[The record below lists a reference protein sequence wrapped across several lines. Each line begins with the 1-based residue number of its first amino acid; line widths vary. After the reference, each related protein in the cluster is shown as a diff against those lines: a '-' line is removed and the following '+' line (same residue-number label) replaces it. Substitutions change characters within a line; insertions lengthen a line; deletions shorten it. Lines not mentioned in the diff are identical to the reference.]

1 MKLKL
6 VTTTS
11 GGNYELYIS
20 RDNSGNPIL
29 AYKVGSVVHT
39 VKCGGLPL
47 VKCSTLERILSDNFI
62 CDTKFIIS
70 TYNASLYYLTPDS
83 SLFNPANKFIPTID
97 TISLDRGEVSGFS
110 TSSSMG
116 SVRSI
121 KMCDN
126 WYDNIIEQ
134 EEAEKAITDKAFSI
148 FGDSIDYSEA
158 SPTKLG
164 EYSVNTYDSNLVIEL
179 VSGTT
184 YTDTVYVK
192 DWIMK
197 LGKSGVSAKMDIS
210 YMYSIGDS
218 IFSGMQS
225 IQAFRYN
232 ENLIIQDVMMTLGDV
247 QMEYIGGTLKI
258 YPVSVGVDEVVINDC
273 IMIVG
278 NLDE

>member
-6 VTTTS
+6 ITTTP

-20 RDNSGNPIL
+20 RDDSGNPVL
-29 AYKVGSVVHT
+29 AYKIGSDVHT

-70 TYNASLYYLTPDS
+70 TYNTSLYYLTPDP

-110 TSSSMG
+110 SSGITG
-116 SVRSI
+116 STKSI
-121 KMCDN
+121 KVCDN
-126 WYDNIIEQ
+126 WYDNIREQ
-134 EEAEKAITDKAFSI
+134 EEADKAITERASSI
-148 FGDSIDYSEA
+148 FGDQTNYSKA
-158 SPTKLG
+158 SSNNLG
-164 EYSVNTYDSNLVIEL
+164 EYSVDTYDSSFVIEL

-192 DWIMK
+192 DLIMK
-197 LGKSGVSAKMDIS
+197 VGKSGVSAKMDIS
-210 YMYSIGDS
+210 YMYSIGGS

-232 ENLIIQDVMMTLGDV
+232 ESLIIQDVIMTLGDV
-247 QMEYIGGTLKI
+247 QMEYIGGTLRI

-273 IMIVG
+273 IMTVG
-278 NLDE
+278 NLDG